1 MSMKKLLLA
10 AVTAAGLSASVQ
22 AQASLLWNWTE
33 SGPGIAAA
41 GTFTTTTT
49 ADSNGYVLITGI
61 TGTYNGSAIT
71 GLWPTGSWIPGNAPF
86 SLDNLFKPMPRPYPA
101 TGPGPFTNNGAGF
114 SIANGNHENWFYG
127 NDNVATISDY
137 LTVGPFL
144 LNDGFKGT
152 ELQVTFDA
160 TLPEPGALSVLLI
173 GFAGLAAAGRKRR
186 AATPA

>member
-86 SLDNLFKPMPRPYPA
+86 SLDNLFKPI
-101 TGPGPFTNNGAGF
+101 PGPTPLPVLGRSPITGLDFPSRT
-114 SIANGNHENWFYG
+114 
-127 NDNVATISDY
+127 ATMRTGSM
-137 LTVGPFL
+137 
-144 LNDGFKGT
+144 
-152 ELQVTFDA
+152 A
-160 TLPEPGALSVLLI
+160 T
-173 GFAGLAAAGRKRR
+173 
-186 AATPA
+186 TM